1 MKTKNLFL
9 IGSFLTFSFLGQ
21 AQLSPAIT
29 SWLQNT
35 SVTGTYYVSGNST
48 ALSNGILVNC
58 QSVKYSTNWVYINTK
73 GVPSYTTGPFLDG
86 NTTQASDQNAIY
98 RFPRNPTQNTGVPT
112 ATTGGNIGVFINGVA
127 FFDYGDAA
135 SWNLSQNKMCGGPIM
150 SCSGDGIWNRDA
162 VVAERPG
169 FDCSKGHPALGKYH
183 HHQNPSAYKN
193 DLVVLSTICNLYN
206 ADGMYSINSSVHS
219 PLIGFAY
226 DGFPVYGPY
235 GYTNTNGTGGITRIK
250 SSYQL
255 RNITVRTHYSN
266 GTDVADGPPISSTYP
281 LGTFRED
288 YEYVSHS
295 GQGDYLDE
303 HNGRFCVTP
312 DYPTGTYCYFATVDA
327 NWNSAYPYL
336 VGPTFYGNKVAA
348 KVNSITESVT
358 TYTPSVVPLYL
369 SNLQGKLLD
378 KTIGLS
384 WSNLNSNGAEK
395 FTIEKSTDGIVFGG
409 IGEIND
415 VTNINTSSFSFIDN
429 TVFNKQYYRI
439 KITLTNGTIVYSN
452 VISVY
457 GILNGG
463 NEDFSVFPNP
473 ASDFV
478 AVQALGLVRKNINLQ
493 LYDMQGKLLGQSR
506 ILQGSTMG
514 YIDLQ
519 TIYNGTYI
527 LKVSNEDFTLSKKV
541 IVQK

>member
-1 MKTKNLFL
+1 MKKTLFL
-9 IGSFLTFSFLGQ
+9 LMLFTQMLTY

-29 SWLQNT
+29 AWLQN
-35 SVTGTYYVSGNST
+35 SSITGTYYVSGNST
-48 ALSNGILVNC
+48 ALSNGVLVNC
-58 QSVKYSTNWVYINTK
+58 QSVKYSTNWAYINTK
-73 GVPSYTTGPFLDG
+73 GVPAFTTGPFLDG
-86 NTTQASDQNAIY
+86 NTTFASDQNAIY
-98 RFPRNPTQNTGVPT
+98 KFPRNPTQNTGTPT

-135 SWNLSQNKMCGGPIM
+135 SWNLSQSKMCGGPIM
-150 SCSGDGIWNRDA
+150 SCSGDGVWNRDA
-162 VVAERPG
+162 VIAERAG

-193 DLVVLSTICNLYN
+193 DLAILSTICTLYN
-206 ADGMYSINSSVHS
+206 ADGMYSINSSTHS

-226 DGFPVYGPY
+226 DGYPVYGPY
-235 GYTNTNGTGGITRIK
+235 GYANTNGTGGITRIK

-255 RNITVRTHYSN
+255 RNITVRTHYSD
-266 GTDVADGPPISSTYP
+266 GTNVTDGPAVSTTYP

-288 YEYVSHS
+288 YEYVSHTGS
-295 GQGDYLDE
+295 SDYLDE

-312 DYPTGTYCYFATVDA
+312 EYPGGTYCYFATVDA

-348 KVNSITESVT
+348 KVTSITESVT
-358 TYTPSVVPLYL
+358 TYTPSVLPLYL
-369 SNLQGKLLD
+369 SNLQGKLID
-378 KTIGLS
+378 KSIALS
-384 WSNLNSNGAEK
+384 WSNLNNSGTEK
-395 FTIEKSTDGIVFGG
+395 FDIEKSSDGINFNA
-409 IGEIND
+409 IGEIKN
-415 VTNINTSSFSFIDN
+415 VLGVSNANFNFIDN
-429 TVFNKQYYRI
+429 TVLSKQYYRI
-439 KITLTNGTIVYSN
+439 KITLLGGSNVYSN

-457 GILNGG
+457 STLSGG

-493 LYDMQGKLLGQSR
+493 LYDLHGKLLQQSK

-514 YIDLQ
+514 YLDLQ

-527 LKVSNEDFTLSKKV
+527 LKIENEDFALSKKI